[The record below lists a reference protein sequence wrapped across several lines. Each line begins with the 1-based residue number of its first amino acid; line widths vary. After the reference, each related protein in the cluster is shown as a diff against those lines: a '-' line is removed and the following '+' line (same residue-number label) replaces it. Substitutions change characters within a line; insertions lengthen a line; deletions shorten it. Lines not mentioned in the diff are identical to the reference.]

1 MAVLICEKCGGET
14 TNFEKCT
21 GCAKKICRTCVKS
34 QKKLHKLERVAIC
47 RDCWGKMDKRGRFKS
62 AR

>member
-1 MAVLICEKCGGET
+1 MAIFNCEKC
-14 TNFEKCT
+14 NDDAKLLEKCV
-21 GCAKKICRTCVKS
+21 GCGKKICRNCIKS

-47 RDCWGKMDKRGRFKS
+47 KLCWGDLKKRMEFKR